1 MERRADMEGKNRR
14 IHIVEDGPP
23 LDEADAIQVL
33 LYYITGGDVD
43 GYLRRLELRILK
55 KREEGVHI

>member
-1 MERRADMEGKNRR
+1 MERRADVEGKYRR

-23 LDEADAIQVL
+23 LDEADAIQTL

>member
-1 MERRADMEGKNRR
+1 MEGKKRR

-23 LDEADAIQVL
+23 LDEAEAIQTL